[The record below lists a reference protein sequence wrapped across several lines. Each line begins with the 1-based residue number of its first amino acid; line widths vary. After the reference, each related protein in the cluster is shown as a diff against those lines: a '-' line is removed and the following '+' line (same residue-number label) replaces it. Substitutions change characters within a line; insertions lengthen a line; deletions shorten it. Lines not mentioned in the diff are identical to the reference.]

1 MARRG
6 HTSCPKSAATFR
18 APTSVYP
25 CEDVLMEDPATQDRW
40 ERLLALLRPVHDRA
54 LVTARRLSRSAADG
68 DDLYQDTLLRAFEKL
83 DTLRDPSKFAAWF
96 YATLLNAHRS
106 RSRRRFWKK
115 FLALEDL
122 PHLEVP
128 VGEDGRSWSG
138 EMAQAARAA
147 QALATLAA
155 PEREAVVLFEIEG
168 YSIEEI
174 ARMQHASVPAV
185 KSRLVRGRAR
195 LRRFYERK
203 GWGAGAAESPS
214 TRRASEAEVAS

>member
-1 MARRG
+1 
-6 HTSCPKSAATFR
+6 
-18 APTSVYP
+18 
-25 CEDVLMEDPATQDRW
+25 MEDPAIQDRW

-54 LVTARRLSRSAADG
+54 LITARRLCRSRADG
-68 DDLYQDTLLRAFEKL
+68 DDLYQDALLRAFEKL

-106 RSRRRFWKK
+106 QSRRHFWKR

-122 PHLEVP
+122 PHFDVP

-138 EMAQAARAA
+138 EREQAARAA

-155 PEREAVVLFEIEG
+155 PEREAVVLFELES

-185 KSRLVRGRAR
+185 KSRLSRGRLK
-195 LRRFYERK
+195 LRRYYERK
-203 GWGAGAAESPS
+203 GWGGQMAADSPS

>member
-1 MARRG
+1 
-6 HTSCPKSAATFR
+6 
-18 APTSVYP
+18 
-25 CEDVLMEDPATQDRW
+25 MEDPATQDRW

-54 LVTARRLSRSAADG
+54 LVTARRLSRSVADG

-122 PHLEVP
+122 PHFEVP

-203 GWGAGAAESPS
+203 GWGSGAAESPS

>member
-1 MARRG
+1 
-6 HTSCPKSAATFR
+6 
-18 APTSVYP
+18 
-25 CEDVLMEDPATQDRW
+25 MEDPVIEARW
-40 ERLLALLRPVHDRA
+40 GRLLALLRPVHDQA
-54 LVTARRLSRSAADG
+54 LTTARRLSRSAADG
-68 DDLYQDTLLRAFEKL
+68 DDLYQDALLRAFDKL

-122 PHLEVP
+122 PREKDP

-147 QALATLAA
+147 RALETLAA
-155 PEREAVVLFEIEG
+155 PEREAVVLFELED

-174 ARMQHASVPAV
+174 ARMQRASMPAV
-185 KSRLVRGRAR
+185 KSRLVRGRAK
-195 LRRFYERK
+195 LRRYYERR
-203 GWGAGAAESPS
+203 GWGTQAAAESPNP
-214 TRRASEAEVAS
+214 TRPSEAEVAS